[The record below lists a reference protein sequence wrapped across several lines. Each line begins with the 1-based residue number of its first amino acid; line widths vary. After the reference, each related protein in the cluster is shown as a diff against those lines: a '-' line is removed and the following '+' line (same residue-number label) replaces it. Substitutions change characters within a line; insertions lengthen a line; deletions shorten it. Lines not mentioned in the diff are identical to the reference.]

1 VNGITC
7 GDNLYVPSKIICV
20 GKNFA
25 GHAREMGDSS
35 SPQEPVIFIKPN
47 SSISFAPET
56 VSIPE
61 TLGLLHHEVEL
72 CALLGKGGRSLGTEE
87 AQDAI
92 AGYGVGVDF
101 TLRDLQTEAKGKGW
115 PWSLSK
121 GFDSACVL
129 GRFRSSQEVDDA
141 DGLPIGLS
149 VNDTL
154 RQEGNTEEMLFSAP
168 DIICF
173 VSQFMTLERGDVI
186 MCGTPAGVGEV
197 RDGDRIYA
205 IVEGLPELSFIV
217 KRR

>member
-1 VNGITC
+1 MQEIFC
-7 GDNLYVPSKIICV
+7 GNKVYVPSKIICV

-25 GHAREMGDSS
+25 DHAREMGDASP
-35 SPQEPVIFIKPN
+35 PQEPVIFIKPN
-47 SSISFAPET
+47 SSISFAPEV

-72 CALLGKGGRSLGTEE
+72 CALLGRGGGNLGADE

-101 TLRDLQTEAKGKGW
+101 TLRDLQTEAKKKGW

-129 GRFRSSQEVDDA
+129 GKFRSSSEIDDA

-149 VNDTL
+149 VNATP
-154 RQEGNTEEMLFSAP
+154 RQEGNTEDMIFSP
-168 DIICF
+168 SDIIRF
-173 VSQFMTLERGDVI
+173 VSQFMTLERGDVL

-197 RDGDRIYA
+197 KDGDRIDA
-205 IVEGLPELSFIV
+205 IVEGLPELSFV
-217 KRR
+217 VRRK